1 MTANVIEPSV
11 KGLAMPHSE
20 EAIRER
26 AYHLWIADGQPEG
39 KAEFYWLSAQGEV
52 LARSPEESEY
62 PATGH
67 TDPVSAATMTA
78 KKVKVT
84 RSRKSKS
91 RAE

>member
-1 MTANVIEPSV
+1 
-11 KGLAMPHSE
+11 MPNSE

-52 LARSPEESEY
+52 PMRSPEESDN

-67 TDPVSAATMTA
+67 MDALSAATMTP
-78 KKVKVT
+78 KTVKVT

-91 RAE
+91 RAA

>member
-1 MTANVIEPSV
+1 MTPNVIEPSI
-11 KGLAMPHSE
+11 KGLPMRNSE

-26 AYHLWIADGQPEG
+26 AYQLWIADGQPEG

-52 LARSPEESEY
+52 LTRSPEESDD

-67 TDPVSAATMTA
+67 MDAVSAATMTA
-78 KKVKVT
+78 EKVRVT

-91 RAE
+91 RAA

>member
-1 MTANVIEPSV
+1 MTPNVIEPAV
-11 KGLAMPHSE
+11 KGLAMPNSE

-26 AYHLWIADGQPEG
+26 AYHLWAADGQPEG

-52 LARSPEESEY
+52 LTPSPDDR
-62 PATGH
+62 AMGH
-67 TDPVSAATMTA
+67 MDSVSATTMIA

-91 RAE
+91 RAA